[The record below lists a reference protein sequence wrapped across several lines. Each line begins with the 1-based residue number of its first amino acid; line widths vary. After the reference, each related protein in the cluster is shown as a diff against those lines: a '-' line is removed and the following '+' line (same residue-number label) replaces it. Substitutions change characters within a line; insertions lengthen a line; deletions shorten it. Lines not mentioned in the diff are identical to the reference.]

1 MLGGSARGR
10 EWAGGP
16 AKPRTLHTRR
26 ARRGQAS
33 CGELTLRDSRREQ
46 QAGAG
51 TVPEQR
57 DEAQPEAGHRAGSL
71 SGGHGWECWRRGG
84 AAEQKGKG
92 SLFFWSFA
100 KPTVKSEQ
108 SPRPLSLLTPHTYW
122 GKSPKVP
129 SGSVIHWKDSQ
140 STRLAVTLVV
150 TVYSRE
156 GTRIKVSQGK
166 KHV

>member
-108 SPRPLSLLTPHTYW
+108 SPRPLSLL
-122 GKSPKVP
+122 GEVP
-129 SGSVIHWKDSQ
+129 Q
-140 STRLAVTLVV
+140 STIRFRNSLEGFTEH
-150 TVYSRE
+150 TVGCY
-156 GTRIKVSQGK
+156 TRGYGLQQGRDTD
-166 KHV
+166 

>member
-1 MLGGSARGR
+1 MGGSGLGDQPGQGLCTRGEPGEARHR
-10 EWAGGP
+10 
-16 AKPRTLHTRR
+16 
-26 ARRGQAS
+26 

-46 QAGAG
+46 QGAG

-57 DEAQPEAGHRAGSL
+57 DEAQPEAGHEVGSL

-84 AAEQKGKG
+84 TPEQKGKG

-100 KPTVKSEQ
+100 KPTVKLEQ
-108 SPRPLSLLTPHTYW
+108 SPRPLSLLTPHANW
-122 GKSPKVP
+122 RKSPKVP
-129 SGSVIHWKDSQ
+129 SGSVFHWKDSQ
-140 STRLAVTLVV
+140 STRLAVTLVI

-166 KHV
+166 KHM